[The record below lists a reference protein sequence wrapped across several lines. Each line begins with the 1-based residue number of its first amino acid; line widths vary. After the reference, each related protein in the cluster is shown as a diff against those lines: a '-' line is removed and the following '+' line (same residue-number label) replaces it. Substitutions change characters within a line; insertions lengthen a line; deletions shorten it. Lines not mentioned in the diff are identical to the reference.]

1 MLLEANS
8 SAPKFGKDS
17 FWKHESV
24 CFVKGMI
31 SHMKQQLA
39 EERGNFQPCTKW
51 KGEDSSNHSPRDCE
65 TDEASKGS

>member
-1 MLLEANS
+1 
-8 SAPKFGKDS
+8 
-17 FWKHESV
+17 
-24 CFVKGMI
+24 MI

-51 KGEDSSNHSPRDCE
+51 KGEDSSNHSPRDCK